1 MKDNYYTMNKNFT
14 NIENTVL
21 EYINNNQES
30 LKDMTIQKLADETY
44 TSKSTIFRLAK
55 KLGFDGFTDMIYHLS
70 RQQAKVDN
78 AEVDTYIENLSTSIQ
93 KIFLQNEVNLMD
105 FRNRTKQEE
114 QSIYI
119 IGTGY
124 SGIIGEYMY
133 KKILGQG
140 KLVYYSN
147 GADTNALFLNNLH
160 RISDIICISKSG
172 ETELVNS
179 KAQIAKEK
187 GIGVISFTR
196 SDDNSLAKIS
206 DITFTIDDNQFLD
219 RNNINPTQFYSM
231 LLLYLEYFIEK
242 SF

>member
-1 MKDNYYTMNKNFT
+1 MNKNFT